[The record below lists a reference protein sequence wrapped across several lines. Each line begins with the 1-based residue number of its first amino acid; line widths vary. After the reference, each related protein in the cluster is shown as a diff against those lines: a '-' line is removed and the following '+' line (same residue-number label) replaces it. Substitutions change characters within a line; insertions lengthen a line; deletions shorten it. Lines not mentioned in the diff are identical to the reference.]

1 MQWAALVNDKRF
13 GLEDY
18 HDSKKNATR
27 SDFRRDYDR
36 LVFSSPFRRLQ
47 NKTQVFP
54 LPGSIFVHNRLTHSL
69 EVACVGKSMADEV
82 AGALRLRYSQKPWAH
97 KIDHIGDIVAA
108 ACLAHD
114 LGNPPFGHSGEKA
127 IATFFSEGAGNDL
140 QGMMT
145 DAQWAD
151 LVNFEGNANAFRQ
164 LTHQFRGRRPG
175 GFAMTYSTLAS
186 IVKYPYESRLA
197 SKKGK
202 FGFFDSEKD
211 AFCRVASRLGLL
223 RMPAEDGLVKF
234 ARHPLVYIVEAAD
247 DICYEVMDIEDA
259 HKLKILST
267 AEVTDAMMA
276 FFGEERQQ
284 KMMKVMKLVSDPNE
298 QISYLRSC
306 VIGSLVSRCAETF
319 IENEDSIM
327 EGRFQ
332 GSLLNHITD
341 REREAYNRCN
351 AISWSRIY
359 CAPDVV
365 DVELA
370 GNRIITF
377 LMEKL
382 VDAVRYPSL
391 NYSKLLLAKMPVQY
405 DVNAD
410 SIYEKIQAV
419 VDHMS
424 SMTDVYAL
432 DLYRKLNGMSLP
444 AV

>member
-1 MQWAALVNDKRF
+1 MPTNLSMHWDALIDDVRF
-13 GLEDY
+13 GLED
-18 HDSKKNATR
+18 HCAAKAGVR

-211 AFCRVASRLGLL
+211 AFCRVASHLGLL

-276 FFGEERQQ
+276 FFG
-284 KMMKVMKLVSDPNE
+284 D
-298 QISYLRSC
+298 
-306 VIGSLVSRCAETF
+306 ET
-319 IENEDSIM
+319 
-327 EGRFQ
+327 G
-332 GSLLNHITD
+332 
-341 REREAYNRCN
+341 
-351 AISWSRIY
+351 
-359 CAPDVV
+359 
-365 DVELA
+365 
-370 GNRIITF
+370 
-377 LMEKL
+377 
-382 VDAVRYPSL
+382 VRP
-391 NYSKLLLAKMPVQY
+391 Q
-405 DVNAD
+405 
-410 SIYEKIQAV
+410 
-419 VDHMS
+419 
-424 SMTDVYAL
+424 
-432 DLYRKLNGMSLP
+432 
-444 AV
+444 

>member
-1 MQWAALVNDKRF
+1 
-13 GLEDY
+13 
-18 HDSKKNATR
+18 
-27 SDFRRDYDR
+27 
-36 LVFSSPFRRLQ
+36 
-47 NKTQVFP
+47 
-54 LPGSIFVHNRLTHSL
+54 
-69 EVACVGKSMADEV
+69 
-82 AGALRLRYSQKPWAH
+82 
-97 KIDHIGDIVAA
+97 
-108 ACLAHD
+108 
-114 LGNPPFGHSGEKA
+114 
-127 IATFFSEGAGNDL
+127 
-140 QGMMT
+140 
-145 DAQWAD
+145 
-151 LVNFEGNANAFRQ
+151 
-164 LTHQFRGRRPG
+164 
-175 GFAMTYSTLAS
+175 
-186 IVKYPYESRLA
+186 
-197 SKKGK
+197 
-202 FGFFDSEKD
+202 
-211 AFCRVASRLGLL
+211 
-223 RMPAEDGLVKF
+223 
-234 ARHPLVYIVEAAD
+234 
-247 DICYEVMDIEDA
+247 
-259 HKLKILST
+259 
-267 AEVTDAMMA
+267 
-276 FFGEERQQ
+276 
-284 KMMKVMKLVSDPNE
+284 
-298 QISYLRSC
+298 
-306 VIGSLVSRCAETF
+306 
-319 IENEDSIM
+319 M

-382 VDAVRYPSL
+382 VAAVRYPSL